1 MINNDLYRSRIE
13 SAANVSAKSMSNI
26 SKERLGKL
34 QFPLPSIELQ
44 NQFAD
49 FVRIVDKSKVEA
61 QKRVDLYEEL
71 LNKKMSEY
79 FMD

>member
-1 MINNDLYRSRIE
+1 MDSR
-13 SAANVSAKSMSNI
+13 
-26 SKERLGKL
+26 
-34 QFPLPSIELQ
+34 F

-49 FVRIVDKSKVEA
+49 FVRTVDKSKVEA

>member
-13 SAANVSAKSMSNI
+13 SAANGSAKSMSNI

-49 FVRIVDKSKVEA
+49 FVRTVDKSKVEA